1 MTEWHMES
9 DIIMLLK
16 TLKKE
21 YLDSTLDG
29 KLCFSCPSLFTST
42 INNLKPGQQDTWDSH
57 LSFDAHHVVIAPII
71 SKEDEPLQYGP
82 AKKVADK
89 TRMHTCNSI
98 VQRSPMT
105 CFRKVTM
112 ADLQEQKECDV
123 FALGDLVDRI
133 SSEMGHDAYV
143 LIAYPLEFLKQLNE
157 KERFF
162 GHSIHYGE
170 IDEQFESFLEEYPL
184 QQGEMFQKSMNYA
197 WQQEY
202 RLVLTPRDNSNQVFV
217 EMGSIRD
224 IAIGGDLE
232 DLRHGIAFWSRNQ
245 NNLAE

>member
-9 DIIMLLK
+9 DVIMLLK

-29 KLCFSCPSLFTST
+29 KLCFSCPNLFTST
-42 INNLKPGQQDTWDSH
+42 TNDLKPGQQDARDSY

-71 SKEDEPLQYGP
+71 SKDGEPIQYGP
-82 AKKVADK
+82 TKKIADK
-89 TRMHTCNSI
+89 ARMHTCNSI
-98 VQRSPMT
+98 VQRSPMN
-105 CFRKVTM
+105 CFRKITM
-112 ADLQEQKECDV
+112 DDIQQRKECDV

-162 GHSIHYGE
+162 AHSIHYGE

-184 QQGEMFQKSMNYA
+184 QQSEMFQKSMDYA
-197 WQQEY
+197 WQKEY
-202 RLVLTPRDNSNQVFV
+202 RLVLTPRDNTNQVFV

-232 DLRHGIAFWSRNQ
+232 DLRKGIAFW
-245 NNLAE
+245 AEE